1 MGLEFRRPHVIKS
14 RADDKTSHMTAV
26 VPSPPF
32 LYLSQTSGVIHDLRR
47 LGLDCSIR
55 ARMIKS
61 CTLVFVISSP
71 ADHFFII

>member
-55 ARMIKS
+55 AKMIES
-61 CTLVFVISSP
+61 CTLAFVISSP
-71 ADHFFII
+71 VDHIFII

>member
-1 MGLEFRRPHVIKS
+1 MGLEFRRRHVIKS

-55 ARMIKS
+55 ARTIKS

-71 ADHFFII
+71 VDHFFII